1 MSELKYALCVCIVG
15 AVLAAAGARAQAPAP
30 GQPSA
35 RQPSSDHSHA
45 ADATASSR
53 PESQQPAAES
63 AGDQRQTMMEVEAIE
78 AELDLLVA
86 KMNESEGK
94 SKLEA
99 MEKLL
104 TTLVRQHRAVCGG
117 MMRSPEQA
125 ATGGC
130 CQGKGS
136 PARPDTP

>member
-1 MSELKYALCVCIVG
+1 MRELEHAVWVCIVV
-15 AVLAAAGARAQAPAP
+15 AVLTAAGARAQAPP
-30 GQPSA
+30 PSN
-35 RQPSSDHSHA
+35 DHSHA

-53 PESQQPAAES
+53 PESQQPAAEG
-63 AGDQRQTMMEVEAIE
+63 AGDQPQTMMEVEAIE

-86 KMNESEGK
+86 KMNDSEGK

-117 MMRSPEQA
+117 MVRSPEQA
-125 ATGGC
+125 APGGC

-136 PARPDTP
+136 PARPDDR